1 MTLEERLA
9 DAGVTTL
16 EELEAKIKADAAAE
30 VKASA
35 TAEEAKLRKQI
46 TDLETIK
53 ASQGGEIGE
62 LRKNKEAL
70 AEAERKLAE
79 FEESKKTKD
88 AATPPP
94 VTKTEAEWKQENEK
108 QLLVM
113 TDDDLAKLNKTIL
126 ENDALKA
133 ISATEEG
140 KAGLIQKILGSSK
153 EAESQEI
160 FRRPIHEKKL
170 TVAEQIDLALNK
182 KPSGTPAN
190 RRPLGIPASKP
201 NPNQNQSGEPVSSAS
216 FADRMAG
223 ISTQ

>member
-1 MTLEERLA
+1 MTLEERLTA
-9 DAGVTTL
+9 AGVKTL

-30 VKASA
+30 VRAVA

-70 AEAERKLAE
+70 AEAQRKLEE
-79 FEESKKTKD
+79 FESKKTKD

-94 VTKTEAEWKQENEK
+94 VVKTEAEWKQENEK
-108 QLLVM
+108 KLLAM
-113 TDDDLAKLNKTIL
+113 SDEDLAKLNKTIV

-140 KAGLIQKILGSSK
+140 KAGLIDRILGSSK
-153 EAESQEI
+153 EAASQEI
-160 FRRPIHEKKL
+160 FRRPTHEKKL
-170 TVAEQIDLALNK
+170 TVSEQIDLALNK
-182 KPSGTPAN
+182 KQSGTPAN

-201 NPNQNQSGEPVSSAS
+201 NPNPNQSGEPVSGAS
-216 FADRMAG
+216 FAQRMAG
-223 ISTQ
+223 IQTQ